1 MPERDPRAEYESINN
16 ELALFSH
23 ELAQKEQIVVITKTD
38 LPRTREELPAITSW
52 FEGKGVTVFP
62 ISSAT
67 GEGVD
72 LLLDEIARR
81 LWGQPEEVW

>member
-1 MPERDPRAEYESINN
+1 M
-16 ELALFSH
+16 
-23 ELAQKEQIVVITKTD
+23 VITKID
-38 LPRTREELPAITSW
+38 LPQTKAELPAMLAW
-52 FEGKGVTVFP
+52 FKGEGVTVFP

-81 LWGQPEEVW
+81 LWGPAEEVW

>member
-1 MPERDPRAEYESINN
+1 MQA
-16 ELALFSH
+16 
-23 ELAQKEQIVVITKTD
+23 
-38 LPRTREELPAITSW
+38 W
-52 FEGKGVTVFP
+52 FEGKGVPVFP

-81 LWGQPEEVW
+81 LWGPSEEAW